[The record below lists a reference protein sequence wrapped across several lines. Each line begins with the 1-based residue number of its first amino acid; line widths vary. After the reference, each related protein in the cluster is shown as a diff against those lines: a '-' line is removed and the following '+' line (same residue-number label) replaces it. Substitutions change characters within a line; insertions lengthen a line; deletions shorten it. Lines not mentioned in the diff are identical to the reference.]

1 MSIFEATA
9 VIMKSA
15 FIGLMISVLGGSRFL
30 FPLFTDVRAIFR
42 NCIGYLTGYNV
53 PSTVACMSSCVI
65 MAMVFHGNIFALL
78 TIAASCALL
87 RLIAWS
93 EHATPLIGG
102 DQGA

>member
-1 MSIFEATA
+1 MSIFEAA
-9 VIMKSA
+9 AIIIKSSLV
-15 FIGLMISVLGGSRFL
+15 GLMISVLGGSRFL
-30 FPLFTDVRAIFR
+30 FPPFTDVRAIFR

-53 PSTVACMSSCVI
+53 PSPVACVSSCAI

-93 EHATPLIGG
+93 EHSMPLIGG
-102 DQGA
+102 DKDA